1 MNLCIDCIHFRRAQ
15 MLDSKGVCYHPQ
27 AVISRSPID
36 GAVTYQKVEVM
47 RHRDDLCRNS
57 GVLFQPMQAGKET
70 TDSSLFDR
78 MKRWFP

>member
-1 MNLCIDCIHFRRAQ
+1 MNLCIDCIHFRRTQ
-15 MLDSKGVCYHPQ
+15 MLDSKGICYHPQ

-36 GAVTYQKVEVM
+36 GTVTYHKVEVM
-47 RHRDDLCRNS
+47 RAKVDLCRNS
-57 GVLFQPMQAGKET
+57 GVLFQSLPVGKGK